1 VGVERIYIRVL
12 DNSRVYER
20 KNEQLFKIKDR
31 PTRNWPAFG
40 FFQSSRKQLSRLR
53 HFIFVAMVLS
63 LTWCDP
69 WACPDNCPDRMEGRW
84 KAWADRAGVQIPAY
98 NPFQVKQNNLLPLPP
113 GRTLI
118 FERNESDTEG
128 SFVCSACRKDFHT
141 SDPAEGMAQF
151 KLHKCESRR
160 GRADG

>member
-1 VGVERIYIRVL
+1 MGAAL
-12 DNSRVYER
+12 P
-20 KNEQLFKIKDR
+20 K
-31 PTRNWPAFG
+31 
-40 FFQSSRKQLSRLR
+40 
-53 HFIFVAMVLS
+53 
-63 LTWCDP
+63 
-69 WACPDNCPDRMEGRW
+69 
-84 KAWADRAGVQIPAY
+84 RAGFCGHNPLDAGCGRSHGLILPALNPRPWPSHISPELKKIVAY
-98 NPFQVKQNNLLPLPP
+98 NRFKVKQTNPLPLPS

-128 SFVCSACRKDFHT
+128 SFVCSACRKDFLT

>member
-1 VGVERIYIRVL
+1 LKEYISGCWTIPEFTSEKAS
-12 DNSRVYER
+12 N
-20 KNEQLFKIKDR
+20 
-31 PTRNWPAFG
+31 
-40 FFQSSRKQLSRLR
+40 SSRSKTAQQETGQHSAFFNHGESNLSRLR

-69 WACPDNCPDRMEGRW
+69 WSCPDNCPDQMEGRW

-98 NPFQVKQNNLLPLPP
+98 NPFQVEQNNLLPLPP

-141 SDPAEGMAQF
+141 ADPAEGMARF
-151 KLHKCESRR
+151 NAHTCERK
-160 GRADG
+160 GKRADG